1 MFMSRDG
8 AYYPPDVLRLSKRM
22 ECPGALPQPFGLMD
36 EVQHKAA
43 SLSSGLGMR
52 ARVQDC
58 YTHELLTTVMV
69 HIAILAHDA
78 VCCLLGH
85 GKTQVEHISLCII
98 IHPYLPCRE
107 L

>member
-1 MFMSRDG
+1 MSMSRDG
-8 AYYPPDVLRLSKRM
+8 GYYPPDVLRLSKSM
-22 ECPGALPQPFGLMD
+22 EHHGALRQQFGLMD
-36 EVQHKAA
+36 EVQQKVV
-43 SLSSGLGMR
+43 SLSSGLGTR
-52 ARVQDC
+52 ARMEDC
-58 YTHELLTTVMV
+58 CTHELLVAVMV
-69 HIAILAHDA
+69 DVAILAHHA